1 MKIDPSVKMNLINQ
15 MSPKKENIQND
26 KAFGDV
32 LKEKLEGVNK
42 LQIKADKA
50 NRDLIT
56 GEAQDI
62 HSVMIATEEAKLAL
76 EMTVQVRNKV
86 IEAYKEINR
95 MQI

>member
-1 MKIDPSVKMNLINQ
+1 MNLINQ
-15 MSPKKENIQND
+15 IAPEKQNGQSD
-26 KAFGDV
+26 KSFGDV
-32 LKEKLEGVNK
+32 LEEKLEKVND
-42 LQIKADKA
+42 LQLKADKA